1 MLGKNK
7 NIALVLLIMA
17 FILSSCFMK
26 ENETINIIDI
36 KTSTG
41 VNDKLMPFGITTIF
55 PEGTQKAFCWFQ
67 WRNTKV
73 NTMVLARWY
82 FLTDDIH
89 ILDYNF
95 MIPRKEGTGS
105 VSLTM
110 PEGKRLPAGLYR
122 VDLTFEKQILK
133 SATFKVQ

>member
-7 NIALVLLIMA
+7 NIALLLLITA
-17 FILSSCFMK
+17 LILSSCFVK
-26 ENETINIIDI
+26 QHETINIVDI
-36 KTSTG
+36 KTSMG
-41 VNDKLMPFGITTIF
+41 VNDKLMPVKITSSF
-55 PEGTQKAFCWFQ
+55 PAGTQKVFCWFQ

-110 PEGKRLPAGLYR
+110 PEDKQLPAGLYR
-122 VDLTFEKQILK
+122 VDLTFGKELLK
-133 SATFKVQ
+133 SETFKVQ